1 MLEID
6 EILHRIKNYNL
17 KRLAIEAGVNYPT
30 VWRLTKYPEY
40 GVNYET
46 VKKLSDYLEGNK

>member
-17 KRLAIEAGVNYPT
+17 KRLAIEADVNYPT